1 MPWRSGRHSL
11 RPITRRVSTVEANA
25 GTPVLQRLYRDNSDY
40 LENLRGIA
48 SVLQDVNTGT
58 RAKAPNSSG
67 TPQGLR
73 GNYQP
78 SLSTETVNSRLMAVH
93 RGQIGLPY
101 FGLSIGATMARRAV
115 GKARE
120 DTFNRLLDRALLDPE
135 TAAMLLREQNPANR
149 AAMQRRAKLWLG
161 NQASNVAEMLS
172 EDEHDPVKDAIT
184 RPGAASARK

>member
-1 MPWRSGRHSL
+1 MGAFFRSL
-11 RPITRRVSTVEANA
+11 RGRAKH
-25 GTPVLQRLYRDNSDY
+25 

-58 RAKAPNSSG
+58 RARAPNSSG

-78 SLSTETVNSRLMAVH
+78 SLSAETVNSRLMAVY

-101 FGLSIGATMARRAV
+101 FGLSIAATMARRVV

-120 DTFNRLLDRALLDPE
+120 DAFNRLLDRVLLDPE
-135 TAAMLLREQNPANR
+135 TAALLLREQNPANR
-149 AAMQRRAKLWLG
+149 AAMQGKAKLWLG
-161 NQASNVAEMLS
+161 NQASTVAEMLS
-172 EDEHDPVKDAIT
+172 DDEDPVKVAIGWPSSPPS
-184 RPGAASARK
+184 R